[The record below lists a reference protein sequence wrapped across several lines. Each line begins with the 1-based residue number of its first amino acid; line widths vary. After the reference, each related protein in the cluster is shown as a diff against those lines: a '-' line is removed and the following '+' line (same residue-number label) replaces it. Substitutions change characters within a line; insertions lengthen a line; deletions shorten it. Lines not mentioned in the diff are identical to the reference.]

1 MPQKIFQQFGT
12 VRDNNLSDIDD
23 LTESLN
29 NLLDKLVDEGST
41 YISGDL
47 DCIRKIS
54 TTSLDND
61 NFSLFAGNTES
72 VLSPLDK
79 LSTDFTPRKT
89 YQNRLDIIETFTG
102 EPRFSGG
109 NGPSAYY
116 FNAEQI
122 DPKKLNGDYGEQSLF
137 SSSKDTHEDLLNFA
151 IEGSVETGAA
161 ENSSWTNGH
170 FNYNGRIQDLMKGF
184 GGVVQWEGYFIPIVT
199 GVHLFRVNSSALYHM
214 DWQADDYN
222 EKLGVPG
229 PSELTYVTAKRIGLN
244 NTVEVE
250 VVDQSKLKLVNLTDQ
265 KFIGEQLIA
274 SADGFINGENV
285 RIADFDQE
293 TGIITFEGTPVSAA
307 VGATFTLTLKKELGT
322 PEFVHF
328 NTPVLQKYRKYK
340 VKWRFIMPEQDADGV
355 PLQVQK
361 LAKEIEFDFS
371 TPIGGL
377 GSLRY
382 TRLYSHDY
390 NFTDAVKGEM
400 VNFIEN
406 SVLFGGGKVG
416 RENPD
421 LLAPGS
427 TKGELYKNVTTNK
440 KIDIKYQPKE
450 TLESIVRARHTINTV
465 TGSNLIKLSDTSGI
479 EIGTRVFGE
488 TVRFIDR
495 ESDSGALLPIEK
507 GAEVTEIVINGG
519 VFLSGNFQTTI
530 TDEKLIFIDHR
541 GFVKRILGDSATD
554 GVITLKGT
562 AGGGGAIPGEDTTD
576 LKDDMIV
583 FGNDG
588 TNGDFNKFTVI
599 TLPTNGSTDNV
610 TVSSAKDM
618 IYGIPIAVGNNG
630 SVENGGTGYSNA
642 TNVATTV
649 TPAGGTGLTVNT
661 TTVSNVVTKVV
672 INTAGTGYNVGDT
685 VTITGGDGAATFK
698 ITSVSP
704 FFYFYQSRGLIND
717 TLIGYCTPD
726 PSALNT
732 VCLTAAATA
741 LATVDGDGNFNNT
754 SIVVENDPSFSQI
767 VGTDWVVQGSAF
779 SSGEGSDLK
788 AQSKIIG
795 VDISTNTITLEDPL
809 VKNIAKGANFTA
821 TSSGG
826 TRILCCP
833 PTDTSP
839 PFLATE
845 SGLETTTADPKL
857 VLSDGNLVFDNI
869 SATNVPM
876 GGGVGSIDSF
886 QNTTDSS
893 RVPGIY
899 TDVYTGPSGSGT
911 GATFNITVDDDG
923 TVTNVTINNSGQ
935 GYVVGNIITVNDS
948 QLGGGGA
955 ANFAFTVASIS
966 GDIYEI
972 SGSPSATQSILIE
985 TGVTTG
991 DPTDTNNQGTTFKI
1005 LCA

>member
-1 MPQKIFQQFGT
+1 
-12 VRDNNLSDIDD
+12 
-23 LTESLN
+23 
-29 NLLDKLVDEGST
+29 
-41 YISGDL
+41 
-47 DCIRKIS
+47 
-54 TTSLDND
+54 
-61 NFSLFAGNTES
+61 
-72 VLSPLDK
+72 
-79 LSTDFTPRKT
+79 
-89 YQNRLDIIETFTG
+89 
-102 EPRFSGG
+102 
-109 NGPSAYY
+109 
-116 FNAEQI
+116 
-122 DPKKLNGDYGEQSLF
+122 
-137 SSSKDTHEDLLNFA
+137 
-151 IEGSVETGAA
+151 
-161 ENSSWTNGH
+161 
-170 FNYNGRIQDLMKGF
+170 
-184 GGVVQWEGYFIPIVT
+184 
-199 GVHLFRVNSSALYHM
+199 
-214 DWQADDYN
+214 
-222 EKLGVPG
+222 
-229 PSELTYVTAKRIGLN
+229 
-244 NTVEVE
+244 
-250 VVDQSKLKLVNLTDQ
+250 
-265 KFIGEQLIA
+265 
-274 SADGFINGENV
+274 
-285 RIADFDQE
+285 
-293 TGIITFEGTPVSAA
+293 
-307 VGATFTLTLKKELGT
+307 
-322 PEFVHF
+322 
-328 NTPVLQKYRKYK
+328 
-340 VKWRFIMPEQDADGV
+340 
-355 PLQVQK
+355 
-361 LAKEIEFDFS
+361 
-371 TPIGGL
+371 
-377 GSLRY
+377 
-382 TRLYSHDY
+382 
-390 NFTDAVKGEM
+390 M
-400 VNFIEN
+400 VNFVEN

-416 RENPD
+416 SENPD
-421 LLAPGS
+421 LVAPGS

-465 TGSNLIKLSDTSGI
+465 AGSNLIKLSDTSGI

-488 TVRFIDR
+488 TVRFVDR
-495 ESDSGALLPIEK
+495 DSDSGALLPIEK

-519 VFLSGNFQTTI
+519 VFLSGNFQTTV
-530 TDEKLIFIDHR
+530 TSEELIFIDHR
-541 GFVKRILGDSATD
+541 GFVKRLLGDSAAS

-630 SVENGGTGYSNA
+630 SVENGGTGYNNA

-661 TTVSNVVTKVV
+661 TTVSNAVTKVV

-869 SATNVPM
+869 SAANVPVGDTPEIGE
-876 GGGVGSIDSF
+876 GG
-886 QNTTDSS
+886 
-893 RVPGIY
+893 
-899 TDVYTGPSGSGT
+899 
-911 GATFNITVDDDG
+911 
-923 TVTNVTINNSGQ
+923 NVT
-935 GYVVGNIITVNDS
+935 VNT
-948 QLGGGGA
+948 A
-955 ANFAFTVASIS
+955 
-966 GDIYEI
+966 
-972 SGSPSATQSILIE
+972 ILIE

-991 DPTDTNNQGTTFKI
+991 DPTDTNNQGKTFKI
-1005 LCA
+1005 LSYQQPST

>member
-12 VRDNNLSDIDD
+12 VRENNLSDIDD

-54 TTSLDND
+54 TTSLDNEQ
-61 NFSLFAGNTES
+61 FLRFAGNTET

-79 LSTDFTPRKT
+79 LSTNFTPRKT

-116 FNAEQI
+116 FNAEQM

-137 SSSKDTHEDLLNFA
+137 SSSKDTHETLLNFA

-199 GVHLFRVNSSALYHM
+199 GVHLFRTFSSALYHM
-214 DWQADDYN
+214 DWQADDYK
-222 EKLGVPG
+222 EDQFGTPELGSSG
-229 PSELTYVTAKRIGLN
+229 LTYVTAKRIGLE
-244 NTVEVE
+244 NTVDVTII
-250 VVDQSKLKLVNLTDQ
+250 DGNKLQLVNLPDQ
-265 KFIGEQLIA
+265 KFIGLQLIA
-274 SADGFINGENV
+274 SGDDISGENV
-285 RIADFDQE
+285 RIAEFDQE
-293 TGIITFEGTPVSAA
+293 TGTITFDGSPITGAA
-307 VGATFTLTLKKELGT
+307 GATFTLTLKKDLGV
-322 PEFVHF
+322 PEFVYF

-340 VKWRFIMPEQDADGV
+340 VKWRFIMPEQDTSGV
-355 PLQVQK
+355 PLLVQK

-371 TPIGGL
+371 TPVDGM

-400 VNFIEN
+400 VNFIDN

-416 RENPD
+416 RENTDP
-421 LLAPGS
+421 LLP
-427 TKGELYKNVTTNK
+427 KGELYKNVTTNK

-465 TGSNLIKLSDTSGI
+465 AGSNLIKLSDTSGI
-479 EIGTRVFGE
+479 EIGTRVFGD
-488 TVRFIDR
+488 TVRFVDVD
-495 ESDSGALLPIEK
+495 SDSGELLPIEK

-519 VFLSGNFQTTI
+519 VFLSGNFETTI
-530 TDEKLIFIDHR
+530 TNEKLIFIDHR

-562 AGGGGAIPGEDTTD
+562 AGGGGGGDGEDTTD
-576 LKDDMIV
+576 LKDNMIV

-618 IYGIPIAVGNNG
+618 IYGIPITLGSDG
-630 SVENGGTGYSNA
+630 SVLTGGTGYSNA

-649 TPAGGTGLTVNT
+649 SPAGGTGLTVNT
-661 TTVSNVVTKVV
+661 TTVSNAVTKVV

-717 TLIGYCTPD
+717 TLIRYCTPD

-741 LATVDGDGNFNNT
+741 LATVDDSGNFNNC
-754 SIVVENDPSFSQI
+754 
-767 VGTDWVVQGSAF
+767 
-779 SSGEGSDLK
+779 L
-788 AQSKIIG
+788 
-795 VDISTNTITLEDPL
+795 LY
-809 VKNIAKGANFTA
+809 
-821 TSSGG
+821 
-826 TRILCCP
+826 
-833 PTDTSP
+833 TSP
-839 PFLATE
+839 SPR
-845 SGLETTTADPKL
+845 
-857 VLSDGNLVFDNI
+857 
-869 SATNVPM
+869 
-876 GGGVGSIDSF
+876 DS
-886 QNTTDSS
+886 
-893 RVPGIY
+893 
-899 TDVYTGPSGSGT
+899 
-911 GATFNITVDDDG
+911 
-923 TVTNVTINNSGQ
+923 
-935 GYVVGNIITVNDS
+935 
-948 QLGGGGA
+948 
-955 ANFAFTVASIS
+955 
-966 GDIYEI
+966 
-972 SGSPSATQSILIE
+972 
-985 TGVTTG
+985 
-991 DPTDTNNQGTTFKI
+991 
-1005 LCA
+1005 

>member
-12 VRDNNLSDIDD
+12 VRENNLSDIDD

-54 TTSLDND
+54 TTSLDNEQ
-61 NFSLFAGNTES
+61 FLRFAGNTET
-72 VLSPLDK
+72 VLSPLNK

-89 YQNRLDIIETFTG
+89 YQNRLDIIKTFTG

-161 ENSSWTNGH
+161 ENSSWTNGD

-199 GVHLFRVNSSALYHM
+199 GVHLFRTFSSALYHM
-214 DWQADDYN
+214 DWQADDYK
-222 EKLGVPG
+222 EDQFGKPELGSSG
-229 PSELTYVTAKRIGLN
+229 LTYVTAKRIGLE
-244 NTVEVE
+244 NTVDVSIINENKLQL
-250 VVDQSKLKLVNLTDQ
+250 VDLTHQ
-265 KFIGEQLIA
+265 KFIGQGLIV
-274 SADGFINGENV
+274 SGRTADDLGGITGDNV
-285 RIADFDQE
+285 RIAEFDQE
-293 TGIITFEGTPVSAA
+293 TGIITFEGSPIQGT
-307 VGATFTLTLKKELGT
+307 GAFTLTLKQELGV
-322 PEFVHF
+322 PEYVHF
-328 NTPVLQKYRKYK
+328 STPVLQKYRRYR
-340 VKWRFIMPEQDADGV
+340 VKWRFIMPEQDASGV
-355 PLQVQK
+355 PLLVQK
-361 LAKEIEFDFS
+361 LPKQINFDFS
-371 TPIGGL
+371 TPVDGMGQ
-377 GSLRY
+377 LRY

-390 NFTDAVKGEM
+390 NFTNAAKGEM
-400 VNFIEN
+400 VNFVDN
-406 SVLFGGGKVG
+406 SILFGGGEVG
-416 RENPD
+416 SENPGGD
-421 LLAPGS
+421 D
-427 TKGELYKNVTTNK
+427 GELYKNVTTSK

-450 TLESIVRARHTINTV
+450 TLESIVRARHTIDTV
-465 TGSNLIKLSDTSGI
+465 AGSNLIEISDTSGI

-488 TVRFIDR
+488 TVRFIDK
-495 ESDSGALLPIEK
+495 ESNSGALLPIEK
-507 GAEVTEIVINGG
+507 GAEVVEIVINQG
-519 VFLSGNFQTTI
+519 VFLSGNFQTTV
-530 TDEKLIFIDHR
+530 TSEELIFIDHR
-541 GFVKRILGDSATD
+541 GFVKRLLGDSAAS

-562 AGGGGAIPGEDTTD
+562 AGGGAAVSGEDTTD

-588 TNGDFNKFTVI
+588 TSGDFNKFTVI

-630 SVENGGTGYSNA
+630 SVENGGDSYSNA

-649 TPAGGTGLTVNT
+649 SPAGGTGLTVNT
-661 TTVSNVVTKVV
+661 TTVDNAVTKVV

-698 ITSVSP
+698 ITSVAP

-726 PSALNT
+726 PSDLQT

-741 LATVDGDGNFNNT
+741 LATVDGSGNFNNT
-754 SIVVENDPSFSQI
+754 SIVVENDSSFSEI

-788 AQSKIIG
+788 AESKIIG
-795 VDISTNTITLEDPL
+795 VNISTNTITLEDPL

-821 TSSGG
+821 TKSGG

-869 SATNVPM
+869 SAANVPVGDTPEIGE
-876 GGGVGSIDSF
+876 GGNVSV
-886 QNTTDSS
+886 NT
-893 RVPGIY
+893 
-899 TDVYTGPSGSGT
+899 
-911 GATFNITVDDDG
+911 A
-923 TVTNVTINNSGQ
+923 
-935 GYVVGNIITVNDS
+935 
-948 QLGGGGA
+948 
-955 ANFAFTVASIS
+955 
-966 GDIYEI
+966 
-972 SGSPSATQSILIE
+972 ILIE

-991 DPTDTNNQGTTFKI
+991 DPTDTNNQGKTFKI
-1005 LCA
+1005 LSYQ

>member
-12 VRDNNLSDIDD
+12 VRENNLSDIDD

-54 TTSLDND
+54 TTSLDNEQ
-61 NFSLFAGNTES
+61 FLRFAGNTET
-72 VLSPLDK
+72 VLSPLNK

-89 YQNRLDIIETFTG
+89 YQNRLDIIKTFTG

-161 ENSSWTNGH
+161 ENSSWTNGD

-184 GGVVQWEGYFIPIVT
+184 GGVVQWEGYFIPTVT
-199 GVHLFRVNSSALYHM
+199 GVHLFRTFSSALYHM
-214 DWQADDYN
+214 DWQADDYK
-222 EKLGVPG
+222 EDQFGIPELGSSG
-229 PSELTYVTAKRIGLN
+229 LTYVTAKRIGLE
-244 NTVEVE
+244 NTVDVSIINENKLQL
-250 VVDQSKLKLVNLTDQ
+250 VDLTHQ
-265 KFIGEQLIA
+265 KFIGQGLIV
-274 SADGFINGENV
+274 SGTNITGDNV
-285 RIADFDQE
+285 RIAEFDQE
-293 TGIITFEGTPVSAA
+293 TGIITFEGTPVSGAA
-307 VGATFTLTLKKELGT
+307 GATFTLTLKKELGV
-322 PEFVHF
+322 PEYVHF
-328 NTPVLQKYRKYK
+328 STPVLQKYRRYR
-340 VKWRFIMPEQDADGV
+340 VKWRFIMPEQDASGV
-355 PLQVQK
+355 PLLVQK
-361 LAKEIEFDFS
+361 LPKQINFDFS
-371 TPIGGL
+371 TPVDGMGQ
-377 GSLRY
+377 LRY

-390 NFTDAVKGEM
+390 NFTNAAKGEM
-400 VNFIEN
+400 VNFVDN
-406 SVLFGGGKVG
+406 SILFGGGEVG
-416 RENPD
+416 SENPGGD
-421 LLAPGS
+421 D
-427 TKGELYKNVTTNK
+427 GELYKNVTTSK

-450 TLESIVRARHTINTV
+450 TLESIVRARHTIDTV
-465 TGSNLIKLSDTSGI
+465 AGSNLIEISDTSGI

-488 TVRFIDR
+488 TVRFIDK
-495 ESDSGALLPIEK
+495 ESNSGALLPIEK
-507 GAEVTEIVINGG
+507 GAEVVEIVINQG
-519 VFLSGNFQTTI
+519 VFLSGNFQTTV
-530 TDEKLIFIDHR
+530 TSEELIFIDHR
-541 GFVKRILGDSATD
+541 GFVKRLLGDSAAS

-562 AGGGGAIPGEDTTD
+562 AGGGAAVSGEDTTD

-588 TNGDFNKFTVI
+588 TSGDFNKFTVI

-630 SVENGGTGYSNA
+630 SVENGGDSYSNA

-649 TPAGGTGLTVNT
+649 SPAGGTGLTVNT
-661 TTVSNVVTKVV
+661 TTVDNAVTKVV

-698 ITSVSP
+698 ITSVAP

-726 PSALNT
+726 PSDLQT

-741 LATVDGDGNFNNT
+741 LATVDGSGNFNNT
-754 SIVVENDPSFSQI
+754 SIVVENDSSFSEI

-788 AQSKIIG
+788 AESKIIG
-795 VDISTNTITLEDPL
+795 VNISTNTITLEDPL

-821 TSSGG
+821 TKSGG

-869 SATNVPM
+869 SAANVPVGDTPEIGE
-876 GGGVGSIDSF
+876 GGNVSV
-886 QNTTDSS
+886 NT
-893 RVPGIY
+893 
-899 TDVYTGPSGSGT
+899 
-911 GATFNITVDDDG
+911 A
-923 TVTNVTINNSGQ
+923 
-935 GYVVGNIITVNDS
+935 
-948 QLGGGGA
+948 
-955 ANFAFTVASIS
+955 
-966 GDIYEI
+966 
-972 SGSPSATQSILIE
+972 ILIE

-991 DPTDTNNQGTTFKI
+991 DPTDTNNQGKTFKI
-1005 LCA
+1005 LSYQ